1 MESVVGNLIFGILFI
16 ILAIALY
23 FYKNY
28 IMVIYGV
35 CMGIYGLLR
44 ALFFHLLHS
53 RKGREFLMKIPIQ
66 WIQERASK

>member
-1 MESVVGNLIFGILFI
+1 MESVAGNLIFSILFI

-23 FYKNY
+23 YYENY
-28 IMVIYGV
+28 IMMIYGL
-35 CMGIYGLLR
+35 CLGFYGLLR

>member
-16 ILAIALY
+16 ILAIALI

-28 IMVIYGV
+28 IMVIYGL
-35 CMGIYGLLR
+35 CMGFYGLLR

-53 RKGREFLMKIPIQ
+53 RKGREFLMKIPIKK
-66 WIQERASK
+66 IQERASK